1 MTTAWVAPRM
11 DDPTWMI
18 PRGPSVESSIMMK
31 TSKIIAAIL
40 IAGSAPW
47 LTGPAAAAPMSQ
59 PLTMQDAATPSVE
72 TVQFRRWGGG
82 WRGRG
87 WWGPGVVAGA
97 IIGGAVAAS
106 RPWYGPYGYADGYYA
121 DAYYAPPAA
130 AYGYS
135 YDPGYQAAPGYQ
147 GAPDSD
153 DVAYCQQRFRSYDPA
168 TGTYLGYDGLRHA
181 CP

>member
-1 MTTAWVAPRM
+1 
-11 DDPTWMI
+11 
-18 PRGPSVESSIMMK
+18 MMK

-47 LTGPAAAAPMSQ
+47 LTGPAAAAPLSQ
-59 PLTMQDAATPSVE
+59 PSIIQNAATPSVE

-87 WWGPGVVAGA
+87 WWGPGVIAGA

-121 DAYYAPPAA
+121 PPPPA
-130 AYGYS
+130 AYGYQVA
-135 YDPGYQAAPGYQ
+135 PGYQAAPDG
-147 GAPDSD
+147 D
-153 DVAYCQQRFRSYDPA
+153 DVAYCQRRFRSYDPA
-168 TGTYLGYDGLRHA
+168 TGTYLGYDGVRHA